1 MGFSTTAAIIM
12 AGASLG
18 ASVYQGQMS
27 AKSQKRS
34 LESQEQAQKQAIA
47 QQNAQRRESQEAM
60 AKANRKTPDIATIM
74 AQAMEPSKGGAAST
88 MLSGGV
94 DPLSLQLGRNTLLGQ

>member
-1 MGFSTTAAIIM
+1 MGFTGAAI
-12 AGASLG
+12 ALGVASLG
-18 ASVYQGQMS
+18 ASVYQGQKS
-27 AKSQKRS
+27 AASQKRS
-34 LESQEQAQKQAIA
+34 LESQEQAQKQAVA